1 MPAKK
6 NIKKSAAALFQNAK
20 AIDKA
25 MEEGAT
31 FGAVIRRLGNG
42 AFSIQLDE
50 KGKEKVQ
57 GTPRGLFTSG
67 TMRIHVGQLV
77 IVEGASATRPWEI
90 VALIDEKSTAD
101 ALVKRGRLSAKLV
114 GVANAAGA
122 VEEAEAPKEDIFL
135 PAKGE
140 EDFWTQ
146 GVADVR
152 GGLKAERKAQEEAA
166 TISARV
172 ATLKG
177 SKTAK
182 KGVDGGVAVGSLADP
197 LLFSGEE
204 LHRFKRWRAHKAKM
218 AAAAPAPS
226 GGALVPAPLT
236 EEDLRVQF
244 KAEAEAARLAAEF
257 AAAATAEAE
266 RVRAEAARAALAA
279 MPVKENWDDIDLEDL

>member
-1 MPAKK
+1 MPCKK

-42 AFSIQLDE
+42 AFSIQLD
-50 KGKEKVQ
+50 GKEKVQ

-135 PAKGE
+135 PAEQE

-182 KGVDGGVAVGSLADP
+182 KGVDGGVAVGNLADP

-204 LHRFKRWRAHKAKM
+204 ERFKRWRAHKAKM

-236 EEDLRVQF
+236 EEDLMVQF
-244 KAEAEAARLAAEF
+244 REERDAARLAAEF
-257 AAAATAEAE
+257 AAAAAAEAE
-266 RVRAEAARAALAA
+266 RVRAEAARASLAA
-279 MPVKENWDDIDLEDL
+279 MPVKENWDDVDLDDL

>member
-20 AIDKA
+20 AIEKA
-25 MEEGAT
+25 MAEGAT

-135 PAKGE
+135 PAEG

-146 GVADVR
+146 GIADVR

-204 LHRFKRWRAHKAKM
+204 ERFKRWRAHKAKM

-236 EEDLRVQF
+236 EEDLMVQF
-244 KAEAEAARLAAEF
+244 REERDAARLAAEL
-257 AAAATAEAE
+257 AAAAAAEAE
-266 RVRAEAARAALAA
+266 RVRAEAARASLAA
-279 MPVKENWDDIDLEDL
+279 MPVKENWDDVDLDDL

>member
-77 IVEGASATRPWEI
+77 IVEGASAKRPWEI

-122 VEEAEAPKEDIFL
+122 VEEEEAPKEDIFL
-135 PAKGE
+135 PAEQE

-146 GVADVR
+146 GIADVR

-182 KGVDGGVAVGSLADP
+182 KGVDGGVAVGNLADP

-204 LHRFKRWRAHKAKM
+204 ERFKRWRAHKAKM
-218 AAAAPAPS
+218 AAAAPAS

-236 EEDLRVQF
+236 EEDLMVQF
-244 KAEAEAARLAAEF
+244 REERDAARLAAEF
-257 AAAATAEAE
+257 AAAAAAEAE
-266 RVRAEAARAALAA
+266 RVRAEAARASLAA
-279 MPVKENWDDIDLEDL
+279 MPVKENWDDVDLDDL

>member
-20 AIDKA
+20 AIDRA
-25 MEEGAT
+25 MAEGAT
-31 FGAVIRRLGNG
+31 FGAVLKRLGNG
-42 AFSIQLDE
+42 AFSIQIDD
-50 KGKEKVQ
+50 KGKCKVQ

-77 IVEGASATRPWEI
+77 IVEGASYERPWEI

-122 VEEAEAPKEDIFL
+122 VEEEEAPKEDHFL
-135 PAKGE
+135 PAEGE

-172 ATLKG
+172 ATLKSG
-177 SKTAK
+177 K
-182 KGVDGGVAVGSLADP
+182 AVSD
-197 LLFSGEE
+197 FC
-204 LHRFKRWRAHKAKM
+204 
-218 AAAAPAPS
+218 
-226 GGALVPAPLT
+226 
-236 EEDLRVQF
+236 
-244 KAEAEAARLAAEF
+244 
-257 AAAATAEAE
+257 
-266 RVRAEAARAALAA
+266 
-279 MPVKENWDDIDLEDL
+279 

>member
-1 MPAKK
+1 MPCKK

-20 AIDKA
+20 AIEKA
-25 MEEGAT
+25 MAEGAT

-122 VEEAEAPKEDIFL
+122 VEEEEAPKEDIFL
-135 PAKGE
+135 PAEGE

-146 GVADVR
+146 GIADVR

-177 SKTAK
+177 SKAAK

-204 LHRFKRWRAHKAKM
+204 ERFKRWRAHTAKM

-236 EEDLRVQF
+236 EEDLMVQF
-244 KAEAEAARLAAEF
+244 REERDAARLAAEL
-257 AAAATAEAE
+257 AAAAAAEAE
-266 RVRAEAARAALAA
+266 RVRAEAARASLAA
-279 MPVKENWDDIDLEDL
+279 MPVKENWDDVDLVDL